1 MKAGDSKIREKYMGD
16 SFKQMALFMRGSSR
30 ITCLTVKEKSFK
42 WILIQNKEFILKV
55 SSLLEISRM
64 GKEKDWE

>member
-1 MKAGDSKIREKYMGD
+1 MGLFMKA
-16 SFKQMALFMRGSSR
+16 SSR
-30 ITCLTVKEKSFK
+30 ITCLMVKEKSFS

-64 GKEKDWE
+64 GREKDGE